1 MSTARPRRLTS
12 SPTSARI
19 LEGYTLLPS
28 SPGDSENS
36 MVRPVTLAVRQFLDS
51 AAHNEGRGLAVIPDH
66 QVTMRDLAIPHFRAE
81 RRIDRAVRAVCMG
94 IAVLR
99 IDLLNPRASSQ
110 RSGSLER
117 VGR

>member
-36 MVRPVTLAVRQFLDS
+36 MVRPVALAVRQFLDS
-51 AAHNEGRGLAVIPDH
+51 ATQNEGRGLAVIPDH
-66 QVTMRDLAIPHFRAE
+66 QVTMRDLAMPHFRSE
-81 RRIDRAVRAVCMG
+81 RRIDRPVRTVCTG
-94 IAVLR
+94 IAAR
-99 IDLLNPRASSQ
+99 GIDLLNPRARPQ
-110 RSGSLER
+110 RG
-117 VGR
+117 GRL

>member
-36 MVRPVTLAVRQFLDS
+36 MVRPVALAVRQFLDS
-51 AAHNEGRGLAVIPDH
+51 ATQNEGRGLAI
-66 QVTMRDLAIPHFRAE
+66 IPHHKVPVRHLAMPHFGAE
-81 RRIDRAVRAVCMG
+81 RCIDSAVRTV
-94 IAVLR
+94 
-99 IDLLNPRASSQ
+99 
-110 RSGSLER
+110 
-117 VGR
+117 